1 MKRHGFT
8 ILELLLV
15 LGLSAAMLTIAV
27 SAFYRTMR
35 GSATENAAREL
46 MGKISAARAY
56 AASSRT
62 DVAIVFPRNETN
74 VDNSL
79 KYSAYR
85 VCEVDISGSNINF
98 KRWVPGENWTY
109 LPNGVVIGRRF
120 YNNSQRKAEDVL
132 ITDQFDDAF
141 KIPDSSD
148 IKKAAEKVEDPLEP
162 SKKIEPRAA
171 HNISNVPVGL
181 NNTNTTTIANAI
193 VIRMD
198 GMLYNLQPVLIRLKQ
213 GTVNSSGTVTLTPP
227 NQADYLPLTVLFNG
241 KVKLFRELVS
251 E

>member
-1 MKRHGFT
+1 MKKHEFT

-27 SAFYRTMR
+27 PAFYRTMR
-35 GSATENAAREL
+35 GSATGNAAREL

-56 AASSRT
+56 AASNRT

-74 VDNSL
+74 VANPL

-85 VCEVDISGSNINF
+85 VCEVDISGSTITF
-98 KRWVPGENWTY
+98 KRWVPGDNWTY
-109 LPNGVVIGRRF
+109 LPNGVVIGV
-120 YNNSQRKAEDVL
+120 YNNSGNAAND
-132 ITDQFDDAF
+132 TF
-141 KIPDSSD
+141 KIPAADNKTANGNITTPAISSVPAYLGTSGSNED
-148 IKKAAEKVEDPLEP
+148 I
-162 SKKIEPRAA
+162 
-171 HNISNVPVGL
+171 
-181 NNTNTTTIANAI
+181 TNSI

-213 GTVNSSGTVTLTPP
+213 GTVNSSGAVTLTPP

-241 KVKLFRELVS
+241 KTKLFRELV
-251 E
+251 EE

>member
-1 MKRHGFT
+1 MKRHRFT

-27 SAFYRTMR
+27 PAFYRTMR
-35 GSATENAAREL
+35 GSATGNAAREL

-62 DVAIVFPRNETN
+62 DVAIVFPRGDEAN

-85 VCEVDISGSNINF
+85 VCEVDISGSTITF

-109 LPNGVVIGRRF
+109 LPNGVVIGRC
-120 YNNSQRKAEDVL
+120 NSG
-132 ITDQFDDAF
+132 DDTF
-141 KIPDSSD
+141 
-148 IKKAAEKVEDPLEP
+148 
-162 SKKIEPRAA
+162 
-171 HNISNVPVGL
+171 H
-181 NNTNTTTIANAI
+181 TTTDNKNSTGNSGTPAIGSVPAYLGSSGTSTSIRNSI

-198 GMLYNLQPVLIRLKQ
+198 GLLYNLQPVLIRLKQ

-241 KVKLFRELVS
+241 KTKRFR
-251 E
+251 

>member
-15 LGLSAAMLTIAV
+15 LGLSAAMMTIAV
-27 SAFYRTMR
+27 PAFYRTMR
-35 GSATENAAREL
+35 GSATGNAAREL

-62 DVAIVFPRNETN
+62 DVAIVFPRNESSNISDT
-74 VDNSL
+74 L

-85 VCEVDISGSNINF
+85 VCEVDISGGNITF
-98 KRWVPGENWTY
+98 RRWVPGDNWTY
-109 LPNGVVIGRRF
+109 LPSGVVIGRS
-120 YNNSQRKAEDVL
+120 NSG
-132 ITDQFDDAF
+132 DDTFHTTSDNKTSTGA
-141 KIPDSSD
+141 SST
-148 IKKAAEKVEDPLEP
+148 P
-162 SKKIEPRAA
+162 SIG
-171 HNISNVPVGL
+171 SVPVNL
-181 NNTNTTTIANAI
+181 NNTNTESITNAV

-213 GTVNSSGTVTLTPP
+213 GTVSSGTVTLTPP
-227 NQADYLPLTVLFNG
+227 HQSEYLPLTVLFNG

>member
-27 SAFYRTMR
+27 PAFYRTMR
-35 GSATENAAREL
+35 GSATGNAAREL

-56 AASSRT
+56 AATNRT

-74 VDNSL
+74 VSNAL

-85 VCEVDISGSNINF
+85 VCEVDISGSTITF
-98 KRWVPGENWTY
+98 RRWVPGENWTY
-109 LPNGVVIGRRF
+109 LPTGVIIGRNSSGNTRF
-120 YNNSQRKAEDVL
+120 GATDTTSTSTDIDYQVNS
-132 ITDQFDDAF
+132 
-141 KIPDSSD
+141 
-148 IKKAAEKVEDPLEP
+148 
-162 SKKIEPRAA
+162 
-171 HNISNVPVGL
+171 VPVDL
-181 NNTNTTTIANAI
+181 NNTANTASLENVI

-241 KVKLFRELVS
+241 KTKLFRELVS